1 VSEVRLQPKVMRLG
15 IATAIVDGEKVDL
28 SGLSQSQRDSI
39 RMTVK
44 KLRRARKREANDRV
58 R

>member
-1 VSEVRLQPKVMRLG
+1 MRLG